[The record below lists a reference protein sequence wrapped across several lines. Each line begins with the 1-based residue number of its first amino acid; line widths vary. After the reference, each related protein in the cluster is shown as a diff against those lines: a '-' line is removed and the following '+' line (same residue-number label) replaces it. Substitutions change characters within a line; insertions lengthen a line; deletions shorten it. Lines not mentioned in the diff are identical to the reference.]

1 MPILPATPPPEPRPR
16 LRDLG
21 IGLGT
26 LPPGQYNAITDVPGV
41 QVGHVTLLASL
52 DGRPVRTGV
61 TVIRPHGENEYLER
75 VTAAVET
82 INGFGKAVGFEQ
94 VRELGL
100 LETPIALTNTLSVPA
115 AAEGLLRWT
124 LAHNPAATTINPVVA
139 ECNDSRL
146 NDIAG
151 LHVRPEHVEQA
162 LAAARAG
169 PVAEGTV
176 GAGTGMVGF
185 GFKGGIGTASRV
197 VTVQDSRFTVGALV
211 LLNCGQRAD
220 LVVAQ
225 VPVGR
230 WLASPQPKPTQ
241 AGEAGSVIVVLATDA
256 PVTAR
261 QLDRLARRAVI
272 GLAHTGA
279 MLDHQSGDFVIAFST
294 AQRWPRADQRPL
306 IPLLC
311 INEALLAN
319 LFFRA
324 VIEST
329 EEAVLNALFTARG
342 VPGAGGEAFPELP
355 AEAVLNAVAK
365 ESMSHVR

>member
-1 MPILPATPPPEPRPR
+1 MPILSATAPPEPRPR
-16 LRDLG
+16 PRDLG
-21 IGLGT
+21 IHLGA
-26 LPPGQYNAITDVPGV
+26 LPPGPYNAITDVPGV
-41 QVGHVTLLASL
+41 QVGHVTLLANL
-52 DGRPVRTGV
+52 DSRPVRTGV
-61 TVIRPHGENEYLER
+61 TVIRPHGENEYLYR
-75 VTAAVET
+75 LTAAVET
-82 INGFGKAVGFEQ
+82 INGFGKATGFEQ

-124 LAHNPAATTINPVVA
+124 LAHNPEATTINPVVA

-151 LHVRPEHVEQA
+151 LHVRPEHVQQA
-162 LAAARAG
+162 LASASGG

-197 VTVQDSRFTVGALV
+197 VAAQDSRFTVGALV

-220 LVVAQ
+220 LLVAQ

-230 WLASPQPKPTQ
+230 WLPSPQPQP
-241 AGEAGSVIVVLATDA
+241 APIAEAGSVIVVLATDA

-261 QLDRLARRAVI
+261 QLGRLARRAVV
-272 GLAHTGA
+272 GLARTGA
-279 MLDHQSGDFVIAFST
+279 MLNNQSGDFVIAFST
-294 AQRWPRADQRPL
+294 AQRWPRADQRLLVPL
-306 IPLLC
+306 QC

-319 LFFRA
+319 QLFRA

-329 EEAVLNALFTARG
+329 EEAVLNALFTARAA
-342 VPGAGGEAFPELP
+342 PGIGSEAFPELP
-355 AEAVLNAVAK
+355 AEEVLRAVTKGA
-365 ESMSHVR
+365 SP